1 MVDTIIPVI
10 LSISSIVAALIGAF
24 ISVRSIKERRKIEEQ
39 LFDKIIDQQVK
50 KIKNK
55 NKNELENKLVDIESL
70 LKKKM
75 DALNKMQMDLE
86 VAMSENKLDFDK
98 AKYLRNTMYNEYL
111 LEINDALKGFDSKN
125 KRLISD
131 ALNQGSEIG
140 KIRYLERITKE
151 ALEKTGCGT
160 PS

>member
-1 MVDTIIPVI
+1 MIDTIIPVI
-10 LSISSIVAALIGAF
+10 LSISSIVAAFIGVF
-24 ISVRSIKERRKIEEQ
+24 LSVRSIKERRKIEEQ
-39 LFDKIIDQQVK
+39 LFNKIIDQQIK

-55 NKNELENKLVDIESL
+55 HRKDLESKFTEIEAVLKRRVDI
-70 LKKKM
+70 
-75 DALNKMQMDLE
+75 LNKIQIDLE
-86 VAMSENKLDFDK
+86 SISENTLDFDK
-98 AKYLRNTMYNEYL
+98 AKYLRNTMYDKYL
-111 LEINDALKGFDSKN
+111 LEINEAMKDINSKN

-160 PS
+160 SF